1 MHIPSSIHT
10 TLTETKRKYISRPIY
25 LNRISPFIGQ
35 NLIKVLVGQRRVGK
49 SYLLLQLMDL
59 IQESEPG
66 APMIYINK
74 ELHEFES
81 IHDHLSLTRY
91 LNTQIKRDERNYIFI
106 DEIQDIAGFEKALR
120 SLQAKGEHDI
130 YITGSNAFLLSG
142 ELATYLSG
150 RYIEFKIFGLTYG
163 EFLNFRNTPDTPESF
178 LSYLKY
184 GGLPYLVNLE
194 LKDDVV
200 FDYLRNI
207 YAAILFKDV
216 VARHSIRNI
225 SLLENLVRYLADN
238 IGNLLSAKKVSDF
251 LKAQRI
257 TVSPNIILNYLA
269 FLEEAFF
276 ILRVNRTELRG
287 KKIFE
292 IGQKYYLEDLG
303 LRHALFGYR
312 PSDIGKLLENI
323 VYLHL
328 RIAGYEVH
336 VGKYQDKEIDFVCER
351 GNEKIYVQVAYLLAD
366 EATTKREFGNLE
378 LIADNYPKYVVS
390 LDAYSGGNRK
400 GIEHRH
406 VREFL
411 LKELRPGN

>member
-1 MHIPSSIHT
+1 MKT
-10 TLTETKRKYISRPIY
+10 AKNYISRPIY

-35 NLIKVLVGQRRVGK
+35 NLIKVLIGQRRVGK
-49 SYLLLQLMDL
+49 SYLLLQLMDM
-59 IQESEPG
+59 IMEKEPD
-66 APMIYINK
+66 ANILYINK

-81 IHDHLSLTRY
+81 IQNHTSLNKYLADH
-91 LNTQIKRDERNYIFI
+91 IKPRVRNYIFI
-106 DEIQDIAGFEKALR
+106 DEIQDISGFEKSLR
-120 SLQAKGEHDI
+120 SLQAKGQQDI

-150 RYIEFKIFGLTYG
+150 RYIEFKIFGLTYS
-163 EFLNFRNTPDTPESF
+163 EFLDFRKENDNSTVF
-178 LSYLKY
+178 FHYLKF
-184 GGLPYLVNLE
+184 GGLPYLVNLG
-194 LKDDVV
+194 LKDELV

-238 IGNLLSAKKVSDF
+238 IGSLLSAKSVSDF
-251 LKAQRI
+251 LKAQKI
-257 TVSPNIILNYLA
+257 SVSPNVILNYLS

-276 ILRVNRTELRG
+276 ILKVNRTELRG

-303 LRHALFGYR
+303 LRHALLGYR
-312 PSDIGKLLENI
+312 ATDIAKILENI

-328 RIAGYEVH
+328 RVAGYEVY
-336 VGKYQDKEIDFVCER
+336 VGKYLDKEIDFVCQR
-351 GNEKIYVQVAYLLAD
+351 GNEKLYIQVAYLLVD
-366 EATTKREFGNLE
+366 ESTIKREFGNME
-378 LIADNYPKYVVS
+378 LIADNYPKYVLSMDEQS
-390 LDAYSGGNRK
+390 LGNRN

-406 VREFL
+406 IRDFL
-411 LKELRPGN
+411 RDLV